1 MKHTGVPVGV
11 IGAVLLTLGL
21 AAQQKPDFSGRWVQ
35 LEPSEGAG
43 TEERIIHDL
52 NANTLTFDHDS
63 TEGGHSHK
71 RVYKLDGSEARNTLP
86 SHGSEIVILSRAMWT
101 GNQIYITEVAT
112 YPDGRRMDTK
122 LILSI
127 DSGGQL
133 ITEGTQTID
142 GKTTTIRGVGKKR

>member
-52 NANTLTFDHDS
+52 KANTLTFDHDS

-71 RVYKLDGSEARNTLP
+71 RAYKLDGSEVRNTLP
-86 SHGSEIVILSRAMWT
+86 SHGSEIVILSKAIWI
-101 GNQIYITEVAT
+101 GNQISITEVAT
-112 YPDGRRMDTK
+112 YPGGRRMDRKGTW
-122 LILSI
+122 SI

-133 ITEGTQTID
+133 IVEVTETID
-142 GKTTTIRGVGKKR
+142 GKTTTIRSVAKKR